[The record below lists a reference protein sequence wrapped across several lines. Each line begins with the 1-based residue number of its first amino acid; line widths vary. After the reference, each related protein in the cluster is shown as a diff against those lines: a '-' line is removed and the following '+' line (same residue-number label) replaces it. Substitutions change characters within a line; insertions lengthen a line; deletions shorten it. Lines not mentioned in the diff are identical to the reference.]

1 MQQKMTTPMEAKEKK
16 HRLTIQISQDE
27 RKELERLANKEN
39 RSMGNYIR
47 SMIAKEKEKA
57 MRDRS
62 N

>member
-1 MQQKMTTPMEAKEKK
+1 MEAKEKK
-16 HRLTIQISQDE
+16 HLFTIQMNKEE
-27 RKELERLANKEN
+27 RKTLEELANKEN

>member
-1 MQQKMTTPMEAKEKK
+1 MKAKEKK
-16 HRLTIQISQDE
+16 HRLEIQITKEE

>member
-1 MQQKMTTPMEAKEKK
+1 MTTPMKAKEKK
-16 HRLTIQISQDE
+16 HRLEIQITKEE